1 MEAGSVSFIFLIVE
15 DGTRLEEQ
23 GEFIL
28 EEEYYYFKFRDN
40 DELREKVMAKID
52 FLKQQ
57 NQQIIVRQHKKV
69 RKVSLGT
76 RKFCSITT
84 KVDGVFD
91 DVSDSG
97 CELAYSLFYTDSLKN
112 AARFA
117 QGDEVRLDYYDYG
130 NDYLAK
136 AMEMM

>member
-69 RKVSLGT
+69 RKVLLGT
-76 RKFCSITT
+76 RKFC
-84 KVDGVFD
+84 
-91 DVSDSG
+91 
-97 CELAYSLFYTDSLKN
+97 
-112 AARFA
+112 
-117 QGDEVRLDYYDYG
+117 
-130 NDYLAK
+130 
-136 AMEMM
+136 

>member
-1 MEAGSVSFIFLIVE
+1 MEAGSVSFIYLIVE

-57 NQQIIVRQHKKV
+57 NQQIIIRLHKKV
-69 RKVSLGT
+69 RKVLLGT

-84 KVDGVFD
+84 KVDG
-91 DVSDSG
+91 VSDSG

-117 QGDEVRLDYYDYG
+117 QGDEVELDYYDYG

>member
-23 GEFIL
+23 CEFIL

-57 NQQIIVRQHKKV
+57 NQRTIIWQHKKV
-69 RKVSLGT
+69 RKVLLGT

-91 DVSDSG
+91 GVSDSG
-97 CELAYSLFYTDSLKN
+97 CELAYSLFYADSLKN
-112 AARFA
+112 AARFGMA
-117 QGDEVRLDYYDYG
+117 THIQTTKLRGSRLLNSTG
-130 NDYLAK
+130 GK
-136 AMEMM
+136 